1 MNNEEK
7 LELIIKNTGLSE
19 RICKKYLEK
28 NNYDIEKTFKEIQE
42 KILL

>member
-28 NNYDIEKTFKEIQE
+28 KQ
-42 KILL
+42 L